1 MKALITVG
9 TDEGDWAPPKV
20 VELGVTGTNRTGL
33 GITNRT
39 EVRWKAEGRGRITR
53 AAIALGTGDWA
64 QRRWASIDLHGGT
77 KVSAGQ
83 DIVLAPGVL
92 VIDVELQRL
101 VPERQPQLQAN
112 SALLCK
118 SSTDR
123 E

>member
-53 AAIALGTGDWA
+53 AAIALGTGDGE
-64 QRRWASIDLHGGT
+64 RRWASIDLHGGT

-83 DIVLAPGVL
+83 DLVLAPGVL

-112 SALLCK
+112 PALL
-118 SSTDR
+118 SNHYPDR